1 MSFFWYYNKMI
12 SKKLNTDILKEK
24 IGLAGCGNMG
34 LPMLNAMLTK
44 NIDAR
49 GYDIERKTTL
59 LNLGKNFVSSKKKF
73 LDDRNIIISV
83 VRDASDTAELCQG
96 NNGLFEQQSSKVLII
111 ASTLSPKFVMN
122 LKSMAPKNITIID
135 APMSGA
141 TIAAYEARLTFMVG
155 CEKVFFNYIEPILGL
170 MGTRINHIGSYGS
183 GMMVKVLNNF
193 IAASSVVSVRHVLH
207 QAQKFELDIDALFK
221 TIDTSSGQ
229 TWFGTNRADIEWF
242 KENFDNDNTMGI
254 LKKDVE
260 AYVDSFENESDLDDF
275 VSGELSASIIKAIN
289 NMPGTK

>member
-1 MSFFWYYNKMI
+1 MI
-12 SKKLNTDILKEK
+12 SKSFDKNILKEK

-34 LPMLNAMLTK
+34 LPMLNAMLSK
-44 NIDAR
+44 NIDAK
-49 GYDIERKTTL
+49 GYDIERKTSL
-59 LNLGKNFVSSKKKF
+59 LSLGKDFVSSKKKF
-73 LDDRNIIISV
+73 LDDSNIIISV
-83 VRDASDTAELCQG
+83 VRDASDTVELCQG
-96 NNGLFEQQSSKVLII
+96 NNGLFEQRSSKILII
-111 ASTLSPKFVMN
+111 ASTLSPKFVVD
-122 LKSMAPKNITIID
+122 LKSKAPKNITIID

-141 TIAAYEARLTFMVG
+141 TIAAREARLTFMVG
-155 CEKVFFNYIEPILGL
+155 CEKVFFNYIEPLLGL
-170 MGTRINHIGSYGS
+170 MGTRINHIGNYGS

-242 KENFDNDNTMGI
+242 KENFENDNTMGI

-260 AYVDSFENESDLDDF
+260 AYVDSFENETDLDNF
-275 VSGELSASIIKAIN
+275 VSGELSASIIKAIH
-289 NMPGTK
+289 NMPATK

>member
-1 MSFFWYYNKMI
+1 MVSISFKE
-12 SKKLNTDILKEK
+12 DILKEK

-34 LPMLNAMLTK
+34 LPMLNSMLSK
-44 NIDAR
+44 NIDAK
-49 GYDIERKTTL
+49 GYDIERKTSL
-59 LNLGKNFVSSKKKF
+59 LDLGKDFLNSKKNF
-73 LDDRNIIISV
+73 LNDRNIIISV
-83 VRDASDTAELCQG
+83 VRDASDTLELCQG
-96 NNGLFEQQSSKVLII
+96 NNGLFEQQSNKMLII
-111 ASTLSPKFVMN
+111 ASTLSPKFIMD
-122 LKSMAPKNITIID
+122 LKRKAPKNITIID

-141 TIAAYEARLTFMVG
+141 TIAANEATLTFMVG
-155 CEKVFFNYIEPILGL
+155 CEKVLFNYIEPLLGL
-170 MGTRINHIGSYGS
+170 MGTRINHIGNFGS

-242 KENFDNDNTMGI
+242 KENFENGNTMGI

-260 AYVDSFENESDLDDF
+260 AYVDSFENETDLDNF
-275 VSGELSASIIKAIN
+275 VSGDLSASIIKAIN
-289 NMPGTK
+289 NMPVTK

>member
-1 MSFFWYYNKMI
+1 MI
-12 SKKLNTDILKEK
+12 SKSFNKNILKEK

-34 LPMLNAMLTK
+34 LPMLNAMLSK
-44 NIDAR
+44 NIDAK
-49 GYDIERKTTL
+49 GYDIERKTSL
-59 LNLGKNFVSSKKKF
+59 LSLGKDFVSSKKKF

-83 VRDASDTAELCQG
+83 VRDASDTVELCQG
-96 NNGLFEQQSSKVLII
+96 NNGLFEQRSSKVLII
-111 ASTLSPKFVMN
+111 ASTLSPKFVVD
-122 LKSMAPKNITIID
+122 LKSKAPKNITIID

-141 TIAAYEARLTFMVG
+141 TIAAREARLTFMVG
-155 CEKVFFNYIEPILGL
+155 CEKVFFNYIEPLLGV
-170 MGTRINHIGSYGS
+170 MGARINHIGNYGS

-242 KENFDNDNTMGI
+242 KENFENDNTMGI

-260 AYVDSFENESDLDDF
+260 AYVDSFENESDLDNF

-289 NMPGTK
+289 NMPVTK

>member
-1 MSFFWYYNKMI
+1 MI
-12 SKKLNTDILKEK
+12 SKSFNKDILKEK

-34 LPMLNAMLTK
+34 LPMLHSILSK
-44 NIDAR
+44 NIDAK
-49 GYDIERKTTL
+49 GYDIERKTSL
-59 LNLGKNFVSSKKKF
+59 LDLGKDFVTSKKKF

-83 VRDASDTAELCQG
+83 VRDASDTVELCQG
-96 NNGLFEQQSSKVLII
+96 NNGLFEQQSCKVLII
-111 ASTLSPKFVMN
+111 ASTLSPKFLLD
-122 LKSMAPKNITIID
+122 LKRKAPKNITVID

-141 TIAAYEARLTFMVG
+141 TIAANEAKLTFMVG
-155 CEKVFFNYIEPILGL
+155 CEKVFFNYIEPLLGL
-170 MGTRINHIGSYGS
+170 MGTQINHVGNYGS

-229 TWFGTNRADIEWF
+229 TWFGTNRTDIEWF

-260 AYVDSFENESDLDDF
+260 AYVDAFENEPDLDNF

-289 NMPGTK
+289 NMPVTK

>member
-1 MSFFWYYNKMI
+1 MI
-12 SKKLNTDILKEK
+12 SKSFNKNILKEK

-34 LPMLNAMLTK
+34 LPMLNAMLSK
-44 NIDAR
+44 NIDAK
-49 GYDIERKTTL
+49 GYDIERKTSL
-59 LNLGKNFVSSKKKF
+59 LSLGKDFVSSKKKF

-83 VRDASDTAELCQG
+83 VRDASDTVELCQG
-96 NNGLFEQQSSKVLII
+96 NNGLFEQRSNKVLII
-111 ASTLSPKFVMN
+111 ASTLSPKFVVD
-122 LKSMAPKNITIID
+122 LKSKAPKNITIID

-141 TIAAYEARLTFMVG
+141 TIAAREARLTFMVG
-155 CEKVFFNYIEPILGL
+155 CEKVFFDYIEPLLGV
-170 MGTRINHIGSYGS
+170 MGARINHIGNYGS

-242 KENFDNDNTMGI
+242 KENFENDNTMGI

-260 AYVDSFENESDLDDF
+260 AYVDSFENESDLDNF

-289 NMPGTK
+289 NMPATK

>member
-1 MSFFWYYNKMI
+1 MI
-12 SKKLNTDILKEK
+12 SKSFNKNILKEK

-34 LPMLNAMLTK
+34 LPMLNAMLSK
-44 NIDAR
+44 NIDAK
-49 GYDIERKTTL
+49 GYDIERKTSL
-59 LNLGKNFVSSKKKF
+59 LSLGKDFVSSKKKF

-111 ASTLSPKFVMN
+111 ASTLSPKFVMDLRSN
-122 LKSMAPKNITIID
+122 APKNITIID

-141 TIAAYEARLTFMVG
+141 TIAAREARLTFMVG
-155 CEKVFFNYIEPILGL
+155 CEKVFFDYIEPLLGV
-170 MGTRINHIGSYGS
+170 MGARINHIGNYGS

-193 IAASSVVSVRHVLH
+193 IAASAVVSVRHVLH

-242 KENFDNDNTMGI
+242 KENFEDDNTMGI

-289 NMPGTK
+289 NMPATK

>member
-1 MSFFWYYNKMI
+1 MI
-12 SKKLNTDILKEK
+12 SKSFNKNILKEK

-34 LPMLNAMLTK
+34 LPMLNAMLSK
-44 NIDAR
+44 NIDAK
-49 GYDIERKTTL
+49 GYDIERKTSL
-59 LNLGKNFVSSKKKF
+59 LSLGKDFLSSKKKF
-73 LDDRNIIISV
+73 LDNSNIIISV
-83 VRDASDTAELCQG
+83 VRDASDTVELCQE
-96 NNGLFEQQSSKVLII
+96 NNGLFEQRSSKVLII
-111 ASTLSPKFVMN
+111 ASTLSPKFVVD
-122 LKSMAPKNITIID
+122 LKSKAPKNITIID

-141 TIAAYEARLTFMVG
+141 TIAAREARLTFMVG
-155 CEKVFFNYIEPILGL
+155 CEKVFFHYIEPLLGV
-170 MGTRINHIGSYGS
+170 MGAQINHIGNYGS

-242 KENFDNDNTMGI
+242 KENFENDNTMGI

-260 AYVDSFENESDLDDF
+260 AYVDSFENGSDLDNF
-275 VSGELSASIIKAIN
+275 VSGEFSASIIKAIN
-289 NMPGTK
+289 NMPATK

>member
-1 MSFFWYYNKMI
+1 MI
-12 SKKLNTDILKEK
+12 SKSFNKNILKEK

-34 LPMLNAMLTK
+34 LPMLNAMLSK
-44 NIDAR
+44 NIDAK
-49 GYDIERKTTL
+49 GYDIERKTSL
-59 LNLGKNFVSSKKKF
+59 LSLGKDFVSSKKKF

-111 ASTLSPKFVMN
+111 ASTLSPKFVMD
-122 LKSMAPKNITIID
+122 LRSKAPKNITIID

-141 TIAAYEARLTFMVG
+141 TIAAHEARLTFMVG
-155 CEKVFFNYIEPILGL
+155 CEKVFFNYIEALLGV
-170 MGTRINHIGSYGS
+170 MGARINHIGNYGS

-193 IAASSVVSVRHVLH
+193 IAASAVVSVRHVLH

-242 KENFDNDNTMGI
+242 KENFEDDNTMGI

-260 AYVDSFENESDLDDF
+260 AYVDSFENESDLDNF

-289 NMPGTK
+289 NMPATK

>member
-1 MSFFWYYNKMI
+1 MI
-12 SKKLNTDILKEK
+12 SKSFNKNILKEK

-34 LPMLNAMLTK
+34 LPMLNAMLSK
-44 NIDAR
+44 NIDAK
-49 GYDIERKTTL
+49 GYDIERKTSL
-59 LNLGKNFVSSKKKF
+59 LSLGKDFVSSKKKF
-73 LDDRNIIISV
+73 LDDSNIIISV
-83 VRDASDTAELCQG
+83 VRDASDTVELCQG
-96 NNGLFEQQSSKVLII
+96 NNGLFEQRSSKVLII
-111 ASTLSPKFVMN
+111 ASTLSPKFVVD
-122 LKSMAPKNITIID
+122 LKSKAPKNITIID

-141 TIAAYEARLTFMVG
+141 TIAAREARLTFMVG
-155 CEKVFFNYIEPILGL
+155 CEKVFFNYIEPLLGV
-170 MGTRINHIGSYGS
+170 MGARINHIGNYGS

-242 KENFDNDNTMGI
+242 KENFENDNTMGI

-260 AYVDSFENESDLDDF
+260 AYVDSFENESDLDNF

-289 NMPGTK
+289 NMPATK

>member
-1 MSFFWYYNKMI
+1 MI
-12 SKKLNTDILKEK
+12 SKSFNKNILKEK

-34 LPMLNAMLTK
+34 LPMLNAMLSK
-44 NIDAR
+44 NIDAK
-49 GYDIERKTTL
+49 GYDIEKKKSL
-59 LNLGKNFVSSKKKF
+59 LNLGKDFVSSKKKF

-83 VRDASDTAELCQG
+83 VRDASDTTELCQG
-96 NNGLFEQQSSKVLII
+96 INGLFEQQSSKVLII
-111 ASTLSPKFVMN
+111 ASTLSPKFVMD
-122 LKSMAPKNITIID
+122 LKSKAPKNITIID

-141 TIAAYEARLTFMVG
+141 TIAAHEARLTFMVG

-170 MGTRINHIGSYGS
+170 MGTRINHIGNYGS

-242 KENFDNDNTMGI
+242 KENFENDNTMGI

-260 AYVDSFENESDLDDF
+260 AYVDSFQNESDLDNF

-289 NMPGTK
+289 NMPVTK

>member
-1 MSFFWYYNKMI
+1 MI
-12 SKKLNTDILKEK
+12 SKSFNKNILKEK

-34 LPMLNAMLTK
+34 LPMLNAMLSK
-44 NIDAR
+44 NIDAK
-49 GYDIERKTTL
+49 GYDIEKKKSL
-59 LNLGKNFVSSKKKF
+59 LSLGKDFVSSKKKF

-83 VRDASDTAELCQG
+83 VRDASDTTELCQG

-111 ASTLSPKFVMN
+111 ASTLSPKFVMD
-122 LKSMAPKNITIID
+122 LKSKAPKNITIID

-141 TIAAYEARLTFMVG
+141 TIAAHEARLTFMVG
-155 CEKVFFNYIEPILGL
+155 CEKVFFNYIEPLLGV
-170 MGTRINHIGSYGS
+170 MGARINHIGNYGS

-260 AYVDSFENESDLDDF
+260 AYVDSFENESDLDNF

-289 NMPGTK
+289 NMPVTK

>member
-1 MSFFWYYNKMI
+1 MI
-12 SKKLNTDILKEK
+12 SKSFNKNILKEK

-34 LPMLNAMLTK
+34 LPMLNAMLSK
-44 NIDAR
+44 NIDAK
-49 GYDIERKTTL
+49 GYDIEKKKSL
-59 LNLGKNFVSSKKKF
+59 LSLGKDFVSSKKEF

-83 VRDASDTAELCQG
+83 VRDASDTTELCQG

-111 ASTLSPKFVMN
+111 ASTLSPKFVMD
-122 LKSMAPKNITIID
+122 LKSKAPKNITIID

-141 TIAAYEARLTFMVG
+141 TIAAHEARLTFMVG

-260 AYVDSFENESDLDDF
+260 AYVDSFENESDLDNF

-289 NMPGTK
+289 NMPVTK

>member
-1 MSFFWYYNKMI
+1 MIPKSFNK
-12 SKKLNTDILKEK
+12 DILKEK

-34 LPMLNAMLTK
+34 LPMLNAMLSK
-44 NIDAR
+44 NIDAK
-49 GYDIERKTTL
+49 GYDIERKTSL
-59 LNLGKNFVSSKKKF
+59 LSLGKDFVSSKKKF

-83 VRDASDTAELCQG
+83 VRDASDTVELCQG
-96 NNGLFEQQSSKVLII
+96 NNGLFEQRSSKVLII
-111 ASTLSPKFVMN
+111 ASTLSPKFVVD
-122 LKSMAPKNITIID
+122 LKSKAPKNITIID

-141 TIAAYEARLTFMVG
+141 TIAAREARLTFMVG
-155 CEKVFFNYIEPILGL
+155 CEKVFFDYIEPLLGV
-170 MGTRINHIGSYGS
+170 MGARINHIGNYGS

-242 KENFDNDNTMGI
+242 KENFENDNTMGI

-260 AYVDSFENESDLDDF
+260 AYVDSFENESDLDNF

-289 NMPGTK
+289 NMPATK

>member
-1 MSFFWYYNKMI
+1 MI
-12 SKKLNTDILKEK
+12 SKSFNKNILKEK

-34 LPMLNAMLTK
+34 LPMLNAMLLK
-44 NIDAR
+44 NIDAK
-49 GYDIERKTTL
+49 GYDIQKKASL
-59 LNLGKNFVSSKKKF
+59 LSLGKGFVSSKKKF

-111 ASTLSPKFVMN
+111 ASTLSPKFVMD
-122 LKSMAPKNITIID
+122 LKSKAPKNITIID

-141 TIAAYEARLTFMVG
+141 TIAANEARLTFMVG
-155 CEKVFFNYIEPILGL
+155 CEKVFFNYIEPLLEL
-170 MGTRINHIGSYGS
+170 MGTRINHVGNYGS

-193 IAASSVVSVRHVLH
+193 IAASSVVSVRHVLQ
-207 QAQKFELDIDALFK
+207 QAQKFELDIDALFQ

-242 KENFDNDNTMGI
+242 KENFENDNTMGI

-260 AYVDSFENESDLDDF
+260 AYVDSFENESDLDNF
-275 VSGELSASIIKAIN
+275 VSGELSASIIKAIK
-289 NMPGTK
+289 NMPVTK

>member
-1 MSFFWYYNKMI
+1 MI
-12 SKKLNTDILKEK
+12 SKSFNKNILKEK

-34 LPMLNAMLTK
+34 LPMLNAMLSK
-44 NIDAR
+44 NINAK
-49 GYDIERKTTL
+49 GYDIEKKKSL
-59 LNLGKNFVSSKKKF
+59 LSLGKDFVSSKKKF

-83 VRDASDTAELCQG
+83 VRDASDTTELCQG

-111 ASTLSPKFVMN
+111 ASTLSPKFVMD
-122 LKSMAPKNITIID
+122 LKSKAPKNITIID

-141 TIAAYEARLTFMVG
+141 TIAAHEARLTFMVG

-170 MGTRINHIGSYGS
+170 MGTRINHIGNFGS

-242 KENFDNDNTMGI
+242 KENFENDNTMGI

-260 AYVDSFENESDLDDF
+260 AYVDSFENETYLDNF

-289 NMPGTK
+289 NMPVTK

>member
-1 MSFFWYYNKMI
+1 MI
-12 SKKLNTDILKEK
+12 SKSFNKDILKEK

-34 LPMLNAMLTK
+34 LPMLKSMLSK
-44 NIDAR
+44 NIDAK
-49 GYDIERKTTL
+49 GYDIERKTSL
-59 LNLGKNFVSSKKKF
+59 LDLGKDFVTSKKKF
-73 LDDRNIIISV
+73 LEDRNIIISV

-96 NNGLFEQQSSKVLII
+96 NNGLFEQQSRKVLII
-111 ASTLSPKFVMN
+111 ASTLSPKFIMD
-122 LKSMAPKNITIID
+122 LKRKAPKNITVID

-141 TIAAYEARLTFMVG
+141 TIAANEATLTFMVG
-155 CEKVFFNYIEPILGL
+155 CEKIFFNYIEPLLGL
-170 MGTRINHIGSYGS
+170 MGTRINHIGNYGS

-207 QAQKFELDIDALFK
+207 QAQKFELDIDALFQ

-242 KENFDNDNTMGI
+242 KENFENDNTMGI

-260 AYVDSFENESDLDDF
+260 AYVDSFENESDLDNF

-289 NMPGTK
+289 NMPATK

>member
-1 MSFFWYYNKMI
+1 MI
-12 SKKLNTDILKEK
+12 SKSFNKNILKEK

-34 LPMLNAMLTK
+34 LPMLNAMLSK
-44 NIDAR
+44 NIDAK
-49 GYDIERKTTL
+49 GYDIEKKKSL
-59 LNLGKNFVSSKKKF
+59 LSLGKDFVSSKKNF

-83 VRDASDTAELCQG
+83 VRDASDTTELCQG

-111 ASTLSPKFVMN
+111 ASTLSPKFVMD
-122 LKSMAPKNITIID
+122 LKSKAPKNITIID

-141 TIAAYEARLTFMVG
+141 TIAAHEARLTFMVG

-170 MGTRINHIGSYGS
+170 MGTRINHIGNYGS

-207 QAQKFELDIDALFK
+207 QAQKFELDIDALFQ

-229 TWFGTNRADIEWF
+229 TWFGTNREEIEWF
-242 KENFDNDNTMGI
+242 KENFENDNTMGI
-254 LKKDVE
+254 LTKDVL
-260 AYVDSFENESDLDDF
+260 AYVDAFENEDDKDNF
-275 VSGELSASIIKAIN
+275 VNGELSKSILKALK
-289 NMPGTK
+289 NMPAAY

>member
-1 MSFFWYYNKMI
+1 MI
-12 SKKLNTDILKEK
+12 SKSFNKNILKEK

-34 LPMLNAMLTK
+34 LPMLNAMLSK
-44 NIDAR
+44 NIDAK
-49 GYDIERKTTL
+49 GYDIERKTSL
-59 LNLGKNFVSSKKKF
+59 LSLGKDFVSSKKKF
-73 LDDRNIIISV
+73 LDDSNIIISV
-83 VRDASDTAELCQG
+83 VRDASDTVELCQG
-96 NNGLFEQQSSKVLII
+96 NNGLFEQRSSKVLII
-111 ASTLSPKFVMN
+111 ASTLSPKFVVD
-122 LKSMAPKNITIID
+122 LKSKAPKNITIID

-141 TIAAYEARLTFMVG
+141 TIAAREARLTFMVG
-155 CEKVFFNYIEPILGL
+155 CEKVFFNYIEALLGV
-170 MGTRINHIGSYGS
+170 MGARINHIGNYGS

-193 IAASSVVSVRHVLH
+193 IAASAVVSVRHVLH

-242 KENFDNDNTMGI
+242 KENFEDDNTMGI

-260 AYVDSFENESDLDDF
+260 AYVDSFENESDLDNF

-289 NMPGTK
+289 NMPATK

>member
-1 MSFFWYYNKMI
+1 MI
-12 SKKLNTDILKEK
+12 SKSFNKNILKEK

-34 LPMLNAMLTK
+34 LPMLNAMLSK
-44 NIDAR
+44 NIDAK
-49 GYDIERKTTL
+49 GYDIEKKKSL
-59 LNLGKNFVSSKKKF
+59 LSLGKDFVSSKKKF

-83 VRDASDTAELCQG
+83 VRDASDTTELCQG

-111 ASTLSPKFVMN
+111 ASTLSPKFVMD
-122 LKSMAPKNITIID
+122 LKSKAPKNITIID

-141 TIAAYEARLTFMVG
+141 TIAAHEARLTFMVG

-170 MGTRINHIGSYGS
+170 MGTRINHIGNYGS

-229 TWFGTNRADIEWF
+229 TWFGTNRANIEWF
-242 KENFDNDNTMGI
+242 KENFENDNTMGI

-260 AYVDSFENESDLDDF
+260 AYVDSFENESDLDNF

-289 NMPGTK
+289 NMPATK